1 VSSVMR
7 VLEFCE
13 MHGSGIS
20 RIQDRKQRNVQLV
33 YAVVRIKRAFG
44 VELGMPMKTRS
55 SCPPSCVFGIL

>member
-1 VSSVMR
+1 
-7 VLEFCE
+7 

-44 VELGMPMKTRS
+44 VALDVMPAAT
-55 SCPPSCVFGIL
+55 GT